1 MAELEKMAGVRID
14 GLQYTNYN
22 RELFEDLKA
31 AGLDCVHVTLAYWED
46 ARQCL
51 TLFSKWN
58 RHFVEHSD
66 LIMLVKTGADIVK
79 ARETGKVGIVFGAQ
93 NCSPIDAELGL
104 VEVMN
109 GLGLKFMQLTYNNQ
123 SLIGAGCFETE
134 DPGISRFGKN
144 VIAEMNR
151 VGMVIDMSHS
161 AERTTLEAID
171 ISSRP
176 ISITHANP
184 LSFKKSLRNKSKAV
198 LSALTERGGMLGF
211 VLYPLFLK
219 DGAET
224 SLEDFTEM
232 VADTADRYGVDN
244 IGIGSDLCRNW
255 PYEVV
260 EWMRN
265 GSWTFETVY
274 GEGGA
279 GVREW
284 PKQPEWFEKA
294 SDFIKIESGLKR
306 QGFHSTEI
314 DKILGLNW
322 YRFMDESFAPQS

>member
-1 MAELEKMAGVRID
+1 MADLDKMAGVRID
-14 GLQYTNYN
+14 GLQYSNYD
-22 RELFEDLKA
+22 RELFEDLIA
-31 AGLDCVHVTLAYWED
+31 AGLHTIHVTLAYWED
-46 ARQCL
+46 ARQCM

-58 RHFVEHSD
+58 RHFIDHAD
-66 LIMLVKTGADIVK
+66 LIMPVKTGDDIVK
-79 ARETGKVGIVFGAQ
+79 AKELGKVGIVFGAQ

-104 VEVMN
+104 VQVMN
-109 GLGLKFMQLTYNNQ
+109 DLGLKFMQLTYNNQ
-123 SLIGAGCFETE
+123 SLIGAGCFEDE

-144 VIAEMNR
+144 VIAEMNS

-184 LSFKKSLRNKSKAV
+184 TTFKASRRSKSHTVLKSL
-198 LSALTERGGMLGF
+198 TDRGGMLGF

-219 DGAET
+219 DGADT
-224 SLEDFTEM
+224 KLEDFTEM
-232 VADTADRYGVDN
+232 VADTADKYGVDN
-244 IGIGSDLCRNW
+244 IGIGSDLCRKW

-265 GSWTFETVY
+265 GSWTHETVY

-284 PKQPEWFEKA
+284 PKQPDWFQKS
-294 SDFIKIESGLKR
+294 SDFIKIEKGLVK

-314 DKILGLNW
+314 DKILGFNW
-322 YRFMDESFAPQS
+322 YRFMDESFKPA